1 MVALSIG
8 NAEESLSQAERVL
21 RTVQGLSEQELPNKD
36 DFLASLH
43 GSLGS
48 AHLELGNT
56 ELALDHFTQ
65 DLKTAEKQ

>member
-1 MVALSIG
+1 MLI
-8 NAEESLSQAERVL
+8 
-21 RTVQGLSEQELPNKD
+21 TVQGLSEQELPNKD
-36 DFLASLH
+36 DFLASLY

-56 ELALDHFTQ
+56 ELALDHFQQ